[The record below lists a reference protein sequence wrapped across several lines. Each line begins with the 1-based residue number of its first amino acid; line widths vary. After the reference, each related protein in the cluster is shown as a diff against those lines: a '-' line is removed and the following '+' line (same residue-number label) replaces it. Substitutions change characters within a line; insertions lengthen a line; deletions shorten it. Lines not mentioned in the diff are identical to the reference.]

1 MHMITDISSQIN
13 LLALNA
19 AIEAARAGE
28 AGRGFSVVAQEVRK
42 LSENTQESLKTS
54 DEAIRVLLHD
64 VEEIDN
70 ILVENQEFEGKIKE
84 FDEHFGKEVSSLHAN
99 LNESISHIQSST
111 ASIQDLKAINAS
123 TQQQLVTLT
132 TIIQNIEMGI

>member
-42 LSENTQESLKTS
+42 LSENTQESLHTS
-54 DEAIRVLLHD
+54 DEAIRILLHD
-64 VEEIDN
+64 VEEIDQ
-70 ILVENQEFEGKIKE
+70 ILEENQSFEAKINN
-84 FDEHFGKEVSSLHAN
+84 FDEHFNTEPDVRIT
-99 LNESISHIQSST
+99 ERRP
-111 ASIQDLKAINAS
+111 
-123 TQQQLVTLT
+123 VP
-132 TIIQNIEMGI
+132 